1 MALKSLSNLDL
12 GTREPQNAVI
22 QPLAAAPAAIEGR
35 IYYDSVQNTLC
46 FYNGTAWDCLSTQ
59 VIVST
64 SGGNDIIAGPDGGA
78 YLSETVTSLTA
89 GTTAVSGL
97 LYTDENGTVNTISLA
112 AQILDGETT
121 TSLSYSGT
129 TLTFNDEDGGVTNI
143 DLAALAADIFVNGG
157 NFNPAT
163 TILTLTD
170 NDGVTPDVTINLG
183 ALRSII
189 TPILVSGIWQHDDG
203 NGLVNN
209 IVSTS
214 SDANNQL
221 SIGSDGG
228 AFYNPPAAASGF
240 DLSDG
245 TNTDFVALGETLTLD
260 ASGDINIVVGTTDNT
275 ATIHFSETVTTLVAS
290 GTDQYVYTSEDG
302 TETAFQINKRYT
314 ETGVAL
320 TAGVPYVVNH
330 NLDCTLPQISVYE
343 ANNEVLVCKGP
354 TGANTAQVTADVAA
368 TVDIVVTC

>member
-12 GTREPQNAVI
+12 GTRELQNAVI

-143 DLAALAADIFVNGG
+143 DLAALAA
-157 NFNPAT
+157 
-163 TILTLTD
+163 IL
-170 NDGVTPDVTINLG
+170 PPLG
-183 ALRSII
+183 WK
-189 TPILVSGIWQHDDG
+189 VWWK
-203 NGLVNN
+203 
-209 IVSTS
+209 
-214 SDANNQL
+214 
-221 SIGSDGG
+221 
-228 AFYNPPAAASGF
+228 
-240 DLSDG
+240 
-245 TNTDFVALGETLTLD
+245 VAL
-260 ASGDINIVVGTTDNT
+260 VGR
-275 ATIHFSETVTTLVAS
+275 SE
-290 GTDQYVYTSEDG
+290 
-302 TETAFQINKRYT
+302 
-314 ETGVAL
+314 
-320 TAGVPYVVNH
+320 
-330 NLDCTLPQISVYE
+330 
-343 ANNEVLVCKGP
+343 
-354 TGANTAQVTADVAA
+354 
-368 TVDIVVTC
+368 